1 MFYYLY
7 LKFHGDIHLFNLFRY
22 ITFRTAYASLTALVL
37 SLVLGPW
44 VIEQLKKF
52 QVGQFIREEGP
63 QSHQSKAGTPTVGGM
78 LINLCIVIPTL
89 LWADLTNLFV
99 WLVLGVSLAFAAIGF
114 WDDYQKVRRRQ
125 NLGMTGRTKILLQ
138 VLTSF
143 LFGVVLMGLTTFGKY
158 STDLTFPFYKQIH
171 PDFLIARFLSNPWT
185 YVLAYLP
192 FLLFVI
198 LVLV

>member
-63 QSHQSKAGTPTVGGM
+63 GA
-78 LINLCIVIPTL
+78 
-89 LWADLTNLFV
+89 
-99 WLVLGVSLAFAAIGF
+99 
-114 WDDYQKVRRRQ
+114 KVRPD
-125 NLGMTGRTKILLQ
+125 MK
-138 VLTSF
+138 
-143 LFGVVLMGLTTFGKY
+143 VVFFDDWPKPEQRLKGTTFILR
-158 STDLTFPFYKQIH
+158 TLVA
-171 PDFLIARFLSNPWT
+171 IAEKKK
-185 YVLAYLP
+185 AA
-192 FLLFVI
+192 
-198 LVLV
+198 